1 MQPGWGG
8 VGRVRE
14 EGKATSD
21 VPRESRRGRA
31 WRYPRWGV
39 GRGQHLAIKWRRVRK
54 IVVPFRAPHTDQS
67 DPGRAVERRTW
78 VVIVGFPPPISTASG
93 RGLTS
98 MAGALTVCLPD
109 MASPR
114 SGDWLGSDAPWIAW
128 AITRNQLDLRR
139 LMWNIVIARGRAAMT
154 LSSLAHLCHLLITK
168 QRSQCGSTGHS
179 VGWGGPDSISNQ

>member
-67 DPGRAVERRTW
+67 DPSRAVERRTW
-78 VVIVGFPPPISTASG
+78 VVIVGFPPPISTGIWMGTDLHGGRPNGLPARYGVSPLWRLVGKRRAVDSLGHNQEPAGSSAFDVEHRHCTGTSSDDPSRAS
-93 RGLTS
+93 RIS
-98 MAGALTVCLPD
+98 
-109 MASPR
+109 
-114 SGDWLGSDAPWIAW
+114 
-128 AITRNQLDLRR
+128 AI
-139 LMWNIVIARGRAAMT
+139 
-154 LSSLAHLCHLLITK
+154 S
-168 QRSQCGSTGHS
+168 
-179 VGWGGPDSISNQ
+179 